1 MAESDPGDHA
11 AASREAQERQDQR
24 HNLLLR
30 VLSAAVLAPLALAAA
45 YFGGVGFA
53 IFWGVAAVAVL
64 WEWMALATGAANRL
78 VFYVGASALLLAV
91 VIAERQRPGISVLI
105 IILGALAAVVFAPAE
120 RRAWIAGGVCYAG
133 IMLMAPLVLRSDAEF
148 GLLALL
154 MLFAVVW
161 ATDVLGYFVGRAF
174 GGPKLAPRMSPK
186 KTWSGAL
193 GGTIAAIIVAL
204 VVARIA
210 NLPDWPLIAGIAL
223 LLSAASQAGDIFESA
238 LKRRFG
244 AKDSSHLIPGH
255 GGVMDRLDGFWAASL
270 IAVIIGLT
278 RGGFDAPA
286 RALLV
291 W

>member
-1 MAESDPGDHA
+1 
-11 AASREAQERQDQR
+11 
-24 HNLLLR
+24 
-30 VLSAAVLAPLALAAA
+30 
-45 YFGGVGFA
+45 
-53 IFWGVAAVAVL
+53 
-64 WEWMALATGAANRL
+64 
-78 VFYVGASALLLAV
+78 
-91 VIAERQRPGISVLI
+91 
-105 IILGALAAVVFAPAE
+105 
-120 RRAWIAGGVCYAG
+120 
-133 IMLMAPLVLRSDAEF
+133 MLMAPLVLRSDAEF

>member
-1 MAESDPGDHA
+1 MADTDPVYDA
-11 AASREAQERQDQR
+11 AASRGAQERQSQR

-30 VLSAAVLAPLALAAA
+30 ILSAAVLAPLAITAA
-45 YFGGVGFA
+45 YFGGLGFA
-53 IFWGVAAVAVL
+53 VFWGIGAVAVL
-64 WEWMALATGAANRL
+64 WEWTALVTGAANRL
-78 VFYVGASALLLAV
+78 VFYIGASALVLAM
-91 VIAERQRPGISVLI
+91 VIAERQRPGVSVLI
-105 IILGALAAVVFAPAE
+105 IILGALAAIVFAPAE

-133 IMLMAPLVLRSDAEF
+133 IMLMAPLVLRSDAEL

-161 ATDVLGYFVGRAF
+161 ATDVLGYFVGRAI
-174 GGPKLAPRMSPK
+174 GGPRLAPRLSPK

-193 GGTIAAIIVAL
+193 GGTIGAIMVAL
-204 VVARIA
+204 GLAMIA
-210 NLPDWPLIAGIAL
+210 NLPHWPIIGGVAL
-223 LLSAASQAGDIFESA
+223 LLSVASQAGDIFESA

-244 AKDSSHLIPGH
+244 AKDSGHLIPGH

-270 IAVIIGLT
+270 MAAIIGLT

-286 RALLV
+286 RALLL